1 MTRPRIEF
9 EDVLRWFATAGC
21 VTIAVASAIAGLGL
35 ATRTLAPSPGASL
48 VRFLF
53 ALLLVTA
60 PYAELLE
67 RRERRLRRLRPEER
81 LGFVPH
87 GGPTDRARFVGL
99 TRG

>member
-1 MTRPRIEF
+1 MKQPKF
-9 EDVLRWFATAGC
+9 GLEDVLRWFAVAGG
-21 VTIAVASAIAGLGL
+21 VTFLLTFAIAGLGF
-35 ATRTLAPSPGASL
+35 ATQMLVPVYTSSL

-67 RRERRLRRLRPEER
+67 RRERRLREMSTEER

-87 GGPTDRARFVGL
+87 GLPAS
-99 TRG
+99 

>member
-9 EDVLRWFATAGC
+9 EDVLRWFAIAGG
-21 VTIAVASAIAGLGL
+21 VTLVVVFAVAGLGL
-35 ATRTLAPSPGASL
+35 ATRMLAPVQASSL
-48 VRFLF
+48 LRFLF

-60 PYAELLE
+60 PYAELIE
-67 RRERRLRRLRPEER
+67 RREQRLRHMTPEER

-87 GGPTDRARFVGL
+87 GPAADRARFVGL